1 MHEYFDSVREPDYA
15 SKFILKIELSPSTD
29 LTIALKQ
36 RHKHDEEKLRA
47 VINKSLGS
55 NINVAR
61 SSHKLPN
68 LDKEQNKYSHL
79 GGKLSINILS
89 NRNKCYG
96 TK

>member
-1 MHEYFDSVREPDYA
+1 MHEYFDSLRESDYV
-15 SKFILKIELSPSTD
+15 SKLNLKIELSPSTD

-55 NINVAR
+55 NVNVAR
-61 SSHKLPN
+61 SSHKFPN

-79 GGKLSINILS
+79 GGKLSINILTY
-89 NRNKCYG
+89 RNKCHG